1 MYIYIYIY
9 MCIDISI
16 YIYICVYWHIY
27 IYACIDIHI
36 YIYIHMCIDVYIIY
50 KLILIC
56 IYYIRIPSYTP
67 VMNYD
72 FARDPRLETTPT
84 SCPITPPG
92 TFWLLRRPNRFD
104 LAPVHGRFPGRGPQ
118 NDVKILGLNEIWGKM
133 EFQPMKIMGF
143 EIIIIFLDGLKPTI
157 VHSGDEHPNK
167 PLTVGGEQ
175 QGTRLNWPPQESD
188 IG

>member
-1 MYIYIYIY
+1 MYWYVYMCVYWYLYIYVCVYW
-9 MCIDISI
+9 

-27 IYACIDIHI
+27 TYVYWCTCI
-36 YIYIHMCIDVYIIY
+36 YI
-50 KLILIC
+50 LILIF
-56 IYYIRIPSYTP
+56 IYYIRIPSYTL

-72 FARDPRLETTPT
+72 FAHDPRLETTPT

-118 NDVKILGLNEIWGKM
+118 NDVKILGINEIWGKM

-143 EIIIIFLDGLKPTI
+143 EIISIFSYFWMGWNLQLSI
-157 VHSGDEHPNK
+157 VGMNIRINH
-167 PLTVGGEQ
+167 LQ
-175 QGTRLNWPPQESD
+175 
-188 IG
+188 

>member
-1 MYIYIYIY
+1 MYICVCIDIYIY
-9 MCIDISI
+9 MCVLVYI

-27 IYACIDIHI
+27 IYIHICVLMYVYI
-36 YIYIHMCIDVYIIY
+36 YIYI
-50 KLILIC
+50 LILIF
-56 IYYIRIPSYTP
+56 IYYIRIPSYTL

-72 FARDPRLETTPT
+72 FAHDPRLETTPT

-118 NDVKILGLNEIWGKM
+118 NDVKILGINEIWGKM

-143 EIIIIFLDGLKPTI
+143 EIISIFSYFWMGWNLQLSI
-157 VHSGDEHPNK
+157 VGMNIRINH
-167 PLTVGGEQ
+167 LQ
-175 QGTRLNWPPQESD
+175 
-188 IG
+188 